1 MEKEVF
7 KTNDYSKFTKLNGN
21 RRVDEARVLKII
33 SSIEKVGYIT
43 SPIIVNEKMEVI
55 DGQGRLE
62 ALKRLELPVEYII
75 QQGIGIEECI
85 AMNIHQVNW
94 KDRDY
99 IESYANR
106 GFESYRFLKELLDKY
121 KETFKKKNIK
131 VLIQYIDSWGHK
143 WTGKV
148 AWPKESKF
156 IEFLNKRLEN
166 D

>member
-1 MEKEVF
+1 MLFPDGK
-7 KTNDYSKFTKLNGN
+7 KITKLKCTLNDIFN
-21 RRVDEARVLKII
+21 TYFINLD
-33 SSIEKVGYIT
+33 
-43 SPIIVNEKMEVI
+43 N
-55 DGQGRLE
+55 
-62 ALKRLELPVEYII
+62 
-75 QQGIGIEECI
+75 
-85 AMNIHQVNW
+85 
-94 KDRDY
+94 
-99 IESYANR
+99 
-106 GFESYRFLKELLDKY
+106 FLDKGLTAEELLDKY

>member
-1 MEKEVF
+1 MAKV
-7 KTNDYSKFTKLNGN
+7 KGTSKGVVIPTKVQPIWQIGMLFPDGKKITKLKCTLNDIFN
-21 RRVDEARVLKII
+21 TYFINLD
-33 SSIEKVGYIT
+33 
-43 SPIIVNEKMEVI
+43 N
-55 DGQGRLE
+55 
-62 ALKRLELPVEYII
+62 
-75 QQGIGIEECI
+75 
-85 AMNIHQVNW
+85 
-94 KDRDY
+94 
-99 IESYANR
+99 
-106 GFESYRFLKELLDKY
+106 FLDKGLTAEELLDKY

>member
-1 MEKEVF
+1 MAKV
-7 KTNDYSKFTKLNGN
+7 KGTSKGVVIPTKVQPIWQIGMLFPDGKKITKLKCTLNDIFN
-21 RRVDEARVLKII
+21 TYFINLD
-33 SSIEKVGYIT
+33 
-43 SPIIVNEKMEVI
+43 N
-55 DGQGRLE
+55 
-62 ALKRLELPVEYII
+62 
-75 QQGIGIEECI
+75 
-85 AMNIHQVNW
+85 
-94 KDRDY
+94 
-99 IESYANR
+99 
-106 GFESYRFLKELLDKY
+106 FLNKGLTAEELLDKY